1 MGSVSAVV
9 FDFGGVM
16 TTSTMPERVRKC
28 VDELGISWAC
38 LERGFERYRH
48 LMDGGFINLEQMYEL
63 IWADA
68 DITLPDAVKSRIRE
82 EDFASFLQ
90 GYRNERTLAWMRSL
104 KARGYRIGILTNMPP
119 EFGVKFRKVFAD
131 FIAEAD
137 AMVISGDERM
147 FKPQRR
153 IYELL
158 RGRIGVPAA
167 ELVFIDDVE
176 SNCEGARKAGWNALR
191 FVDNDQIERDFAA
204 LCR

>member
-1 MGSVSAVV
+1 MRKISAVV

-16 TTSTMPERVRKC
+16 TTSTMPERVRRC
-28 VDELGISWAC
+28 VNELGISWTC
-38 LERGFERYRH
+38 LERGFERYRR

-68 DITLPDAVKSRIRE
+68 DITLPDAIKSRIRE

-104 KARGYRIGILTNMPP
+104 KAKGCKIGILTNMPP
-119 EFGVKFRKVFAD
+119 EFSVKFREVFAD

-137 AMVISGDERM
+137 AIVISGDERM

-158 RGRIGVPAA
+158 RERIGVPAD
-167 ELVFIDDVE
+167 ELVFVDDVE
-176 SNCEGARKAGWNALR
+176 ANCEGARKAGWSALR

-204 LCR
+204 ICY